1 MSEWTHNIV
10 VIVPENLITEANALA
25 LAIGTSD
32 ADNMTFQQADFA
44 VKSITDSI
52 TQYQNEDGELV
63 DSVEKTVSY
72 GAERYAV
79 ANTRAVDQI
88 MDYFAL
94 IPAELQS
101 GVVFPTMSISA
112 DGITTLEGS
121 DMTKIQVFVDQE
133 PFHVLSILG
142 LARHEYI

>member
-1 MSEWTHNIV
+1 MSEWTHNLV
-10 VIVPENLITEANALA
+10 VVVPENLIAEANTLA

-79 ANTRAVDQI
+79 ANSRAVEQI
-88 MDYFAL
+88 LDYFAL
-94 IPAELQS
+94 VPAELS
-101 GVVFPTMSISA
+101 VNVVFPTFEGDVLI
-112 DGITTLEGS
+112 GS

-133 PFHVLSILG
+133 PFYVLSMLN
-142 LARHEYI
+142 LFRVSQ

>member
-1 MSEWTHNIV
+1 MSNWGKTLMV
-10 VIVPENLITEANALA
+10 VVPENLMSDANALA

-52 TQYQNEDGELV
+52 TQYQNEDGEY
-63 DSVEKTVSY
+63 VESIEKIINY
-72 GAERYAV
+72 GGDRFAV

-94 IPAELQS
+94 VPAELS
-101 GVVFPTMSISA
+101 VNVVFPV
-112 DGITTLEGS
+112 ITDDVITGG
-121 DMTKIQVFVDQE
+121 DMTKIQVFVDQD
-133 PFHVLSILG
+133 PFYVLDLLG
-142 LARHEYI
+142 LVRV